1 MRNIGTWSWV
11 DDCAVVTAEPI
22 GIGDPIAVVAATMV
36 FNEALPIDVHANRRL
51 IEVVD
56 LTQVATMIAP
66 TWSRISNT

>member
-1 MRNIGTWSWV
+1 M
-11 DDCAVVTAEPI
+11 TAEPI

-66 TWSRISNT
+66 T

>member
-1 MRNIGTWSWV
+1 M
-11 DDCAVVTAEPI
+11 TAEPI
-22 GIGDPIAVVAATMV
+22 GIGDPIVVAATMV

-66 TWSRISNT
+66 T